1 MKEDEGKDKRESDKE
16 RGEREKVIV
25 SNRTD
30 GRLLAREKGKQT
42 VGNFLSQ

>member
-30 GRLLAREKGKQT
+30 GRLLASKRGRRQWAI
-42 VGNFLSQ
+42 F